1 MGGRVLVEEAEA
13 GEEGEGVKEEKEGK
27 GAKEEEREAV
37 HERVVMTQ
45 VHLHHSGSA
54 FGV

>member
-13 GEEGEGVKEEKEGK
+13 GEEGK

>member
-1 MGGRVLVEEAEA
+1 VEEAEER
-13 GEEGEGVKEEKEGK
+13 EEGKGVKEEEEGK

-37 HERVVMTQ
+37 HERVVVTQ
-45 VHLHHSGSA
+45 VHLHHCGWV